1 MPLLFLTIAPSFL
14 ILIYL
19 VKSDRFPE
27 PTEKIIKTFLWGVFI
42 ILPAAIANDLLIYNW
57 NLLKID
63 VSISHSFL
71 SAGPIEEGLKFLIL
85 TSIIAKYKD
94 YDHPVDGIVYCV
106 CLSQG
111 FATLENTYYVYT
123 LHGSSFEVALLRSIS
138 AVPAHAMFGAIMG
151 IFYSH
156 HLLAKKKEDKK
167 MFFVLSIIVPIIL
180 HSLYNYFMYT
190 APILAFALLI
200 TGVYFS
206 YTVFKKWNGKRK
218 FRI

>member
-1 MPLLFLTIAPSFL
+1 MLLLFLTIAPSFL

-27 PTEKIIKTFLWGVFI
+27 PTEKIIKTFLWGIFI
-42 ILPAAIANDLLIYNW
+42 ILPAAIANDLLIHNW

-85 TSIIAKYKD
+85 TSIIGKYRD

-111 FATLENTYYVYT
+111 FATLENIYYVYT
-123 LHGSSFEVALLRSIS
+123 LYGSSFEVALLRSIS

-167 MFFVLSIIVPIIL
+167 KFFVLSIIAPIIL
-180 HSLYNYFMYT
+180 HSFYNYFMYT

-200 TGVYFS
+200 TGLYFS